1 MALEPKQKIYVKTRQ
16 NFDSLLTAGTIGNN
30 HLVFIEDTQEV
41 WTHGTFFSGRS
52 FKSVSDGNNIAS
64 SPSTSGI
71 ITFNGSGKVSVEVGN
86 DGVTV
91 TGANASVET
100 GDADGQ
106 VKIDGQNVSV
116 KGLGSAAYT
125 SSSDYTAASH
135 ASDTN
140 NPHGVTAAQVGLGN
154 VTNESKATM
163 FTDAALTGTPTAP
176 TASAGDNSTQ
186 IATTAYVD
194 AAVAALLGAS
204 DAMIFK
210 GTLGATTGSVEAL
223 PESHKAGDTYKVAD
237 AGTYAGQVCEVGDL
251 VICIT
256 KGTTAND
263 SHWAVVQTNI
273 DGAVTGPASAVADH
287 IATFSG
293 ATGKII
299 ADSGYTI
306 ATSVP
311 AGAVFT
317 DDSVTSA
324 SNHYT
329 PTKDDSATKTAAG
342 ATGTSGSAVQVIT
355 AIETDGKGHITGIV
369 SGEAT
374 DTTYTASDGVAL
386 SNGNFTNSGVRSI
399 TSDNSSETNANGTI
413 NVNTNGTETAV
424 AVKGL
429 GSAAFTD
436 SSAYATA
443 AQGTKADNA
452 VPQTTTVNSKALSG
466 DIVLDATD
474 VALTDAYAKASSASA
489 VAGSDTI
496 QAAIGK
502 LEYKLDTAISDAGW
516 AEYN

>member
-1 MALEPKQKIYVKTRQ
+1 MALEPKQKIYVKTRA
-16 NFDSLLTAGTIGNN
+16 NFDTLLSEGTIGNN

-41 WTHGTFFSGRS
+41 WTHGTFFSGRA
-52 FKSVSDGNNIAS
+52 FKSVSDGTNVAS
-64 SPSTSGI
+64 SPSTTGI
-71 ITFNGSGKVSVEVGN
+71 ITFTGSGKVSVEVGN
-86 DGVTV
+86 GGVTV

-100 GDADGQ
+100 GDSNGQ

-116 KGLGSAAYT
+116 AGLGSAAYT
-125 SSSDYTAASH
+125 DSTEYTAAAH
-135 ASDTN
+135 ASDTS

-210 GTLGATTGSVEAL
+210 GTLGATNGSVAAL
-223 PESHKAGDTYKVAD
+223 PASHKAGDTYKVAD
-237 AGTYAGQVCEVGDL
+237 AGTYAGVVCEVGDL

-256 KGTTAND
+256 KGTSDNNA
-263 SHWAVVQTNI
+263 HWAVVQTNI
-273 DGAVTGPASAVADH
+273 DGAVTGPASSVADH

-293 ATGKII
+293 TTGKII

-311 AGAVFT
+311 SGAVFT
-317 DDSVTSA
+317 DESVTSA
-324 SNHYT
+324 ANHYT
-329 PTKDDSATKTAAG
+329 PTKDNSGTKTASG
-342 ATGTSGSAVQVIT
+342 ATGTSGTAVQVIT
-355 AIETDGKGHITGIV
+355 AIETDGKGHVTGIV

-399 TSDNSSETNANGTI
+399 TSDNTGETNANGTI

-429 GSAAFTD
+429 GSAAFTA
-436 SSAYATA
+436 STAYATA

-452 VPQTTTVNSKALSG
+452 VPNTTTVNSKALSSN
-466 DIVLDATD
+466 IVLDGTD
-474 VALTDAYAKASSASA
+474 IALSGTYAKAASASA
-489 VAGSDTI
+489 VAAADSVQT
-496 QAAIGK
+496 AIGK

>member
-1 MALEPKQKIYVKTRQ
+1 MALEPKQKIYVRTRA
-16 NFDSLLTAGTIGNN
+16 NFDTLLSNGTIGNN

-52 FKSVSDGNNIAS
+52 FKSISDGTNVAS

-71 ITFNGSGKVSVEVGN
+71 ITFNGSGKVSVAVGN
-86 DGVTV
+86 DGVTI
-91 TGANASVET
+91 TGANATVAT
-100 GDADGQ
+100 GDSNGQ

-116 KGLGSAAYT
+116 AGLGSAAYT
-125 SSSDYTAASH
+125 DSTAYTEAAH
-135 ASDTN
+135 ATDTS

-194 AAVAALLGAS
+194 AAVGALLGAS

-210 GTLGATTGSVEAL
+210 GTLGATTGTTASL
-223 PESHKAGDTYKVAD
+223 PASHKAGDTYKVVD
-237 AGTYAGQVCEVGDL
+237 AGTYAGVVCEVGDL
-251 VICIT
+251 VVCIT
-256 KGTTAND
+256 NGSAAND
-263 SHWAVVQTNI
+263 AHWTVIQTNI
-273 DGAVTGPASAVADH
+273 DGAVTGPASSVADH
-287 IATFSG
+287 IAVFSG
-293 ATGKII
+293 TTGKVV

-311 AGAVFT
+311 ANALFT

-329 PTKDDSATKTAAG
+329 PVKDNSGTKTASG
-342 ATGTSGSAVQVIT
+342 ATGTSGTGVQVIT
-355 AIETDGKGHITGIV
+355 AIETDGKGHVTGIV

-374 DTTYTASDGVAL
+374 DTTYTASDGVTL
-386 SNGNFTNSGVRSI
+386 SNGNFSNSGVRSI
-399 TSDNSSETNANGTI
+399 SSDNQSETNANGTI

-429 GSAAFTD
+429 GSAAFTA
-436 SSAYATA
+436 STAYATA
-443 AQGTKADNA
+443 AQGTLADGA
-452 VPQTTTVNSKALSG
+452 VQQTTTVNTKALST
-466 DIVLDATD
+466 DIVLDGTD
-474 VALTDAYAKASSASA
+474 IALTSAYAKASAASA
-489 VAGSDTI
+489 LASEDTV
-496 QAAIGK
+496 QAALGK
-502 LEYKLDTAISDAGW
+502 LEYKLDTAISDATW
-516 AEYN
+516 SEYN